1 MVEEF
6 EDAIRDLKPGSRTGI
21 FRTPFGFHIAELR
34 GKVPAGQV
42 GFEEQ
47 FLRWCP
53 RGKYSGLPPGMNPLE
68 ENAWK
73 MLPLYNAKFLFA
85 PPDTQPGKRLKGEWL
100 LEIRVVPDTGF
111 TQQGRGEADPSDFAN
126 TQCESRLELYA
137 FIVLTD
143 MNERWLRLSRRS
155 VLPER
160 DDIAMD
166 GANGIRVIGLRK
178 NLTHLA
184 DRAAVEKLAGRFRG
198 IVKRE
203 GGNVGDA

>member
-1 MVEEF
+1 MADEETLEAALLDVRKAYRLVYMFQRRVLDLVEL
-6 EDAIRDLKPGSRTGI
+6 I
-21 FRTPFGFHIAELR
+21 
-34 GKVPAGQV
+34 GQLI
-42 GFEEQ
+42 GDDIGLQ